1 MARPR
6 EFNKDEVLDAAIGVF
21 GEHGFAGTS
30 TEMLTAAMKIGRQSL
45 YATFNDKWQ
54 LYCSAVERYAGT
66 ETQAHVA
73 ALYSHARAIEGIQR
87 MVERVVSHASE
98 PCLGV
103 SSISEFGTERAD
115 LTQIQR
121 SAAEVLGKAFTARI
135 KEAQIDGDIAAD
147 LDPQHVAGFLQG
159 SFAAIRLA
167 ARTGAGEAELRAYGK
182 LTLKALR

>member
-54 LYCSAVERYAGT
+54 LYCSAVERYAGA
-66 ETQAHVA
+66 ETQAHIA
-73 ALYSHARAIEGIQR
+73 ALYSHAKAIEGIRR
-87 MVERVVSHASE
+87 MVERVVGHASE

-121 SAAEVLGKAFTARI
+121 GAAQVLNKAFTARI
-135 KEAQIDGDIAAD
+135 KEAQVDGDIAAD

-159 SFAAIRLA
+159 NFAAIRLA
-167 ARTGAGEAELRAYGK
+167 ARTGAGEAELRAFGK
-182 LTLKALR
+182 LTLNALR